1 MPRREQRQDRVARP
15 GGNVVVSEPRKPA
28 PPLPEEL
35 QKAQL
40 EAAGFT
46 TQMSQAT
53 YDRTLSQ
60 EAYNRDQTSSTTAA
74 TSTVR
79 NGTRNAGRN
88 YY

>member
-15 GGNVVVSEPRKPA
+15 GGNVVVSQPKQPA
-28 PPLPEEL
+28 PPLPAEV

-53 YDRTLSQ
+53 YQRTLSQ
-60 EAYNRDQTSSTTAA
+60 EAYNRDQTPSTTAA

-79 NGTRNAGRN
+79 DRTRNAGRN

>member
-15 GGNVVVSEPRKPA
+15 GGNVVVSEPKQPA
-28 PPLPEEL
+28 PPLPEEV

-53 YDRTLSQ
+53 YDSTLSQ
-60 EAYNRDQTSSTTAA
+60 EAYQRDQNPSTTAA
-74 TSTVR
+74 TSTIR
-79 NGTRNAGRN
+79 NKTKNAGRN